1 MDSIS
6 ILRNKIFN
14 LDSLIIKVNVWRF
27 QNHRIVFTNGC
38 FDILH
43 QGHIDYLARAADLGT
58 KLVLGLNTDASIKRL
73 NKAPSRPIQ
82 DQVSRSVILAS
93 LFFVDAVVL
102 FDEDTPLNLIESLN
116 PDVLVKGADYT
127 IDGIVG
133 ADFVLSKGGQVKTIN
148 YLPGYSTTAIEQ
160 RIKNVK

>member
-6 ILRNKIFN
+6 ILKNKIFN
-14 LDSLIIKVNVWRF
+14 LDSLITKINVWRF

-43 QGHIDYLARAADLGT
+43 QGHIDYLAKAADLGT

-82 DQVSRSVILAS
+82 DQASRSVILAS

-160 RIKNVK
+160 RIKKC

>member
-14 LDSLIIKVNVWRF
+14 LDSLIIKINVWRF

-43 QGHIDYLARAADLGT
+43 QGHIDYLAKAADLGT

-82 DQVSRSVILAS
+82 DQASRSVILAS

-160 RIKNVK
+160 RIKKC